1 MDRRTALQ
9 TTAFL
14 LGGTI
19 VGAEAIL
26 SGCVPQTKQK
36 KSGLFKEGD
45 EALLTEIADTILP
58 DTPDSP
64 GAKQAGVGAF
74 MMLIVEDCY
83 ETREQKLVLEGLQKI
98 QTAAKQANQGD
109 FVVLNAVQR
118 HDLLANLDQEARQYE
133 SSKTDDEPSHY
144 FTLLKQL
151 SVFAYFSSEVGT
163 TKALRYNPIPG
174 RFDGCV
180 DYKKGEKAWA

>member
-1 MDRRTALQ
+1 MDRRQALTQTAL
-9 TTAFL
+9 L

-19 VGAEAIL
+19 IGAEAIL
-26 SGCVPQTKQK
+26 SSCTTPADK
-36 KSGLFKEGD
+36 KSALFQAGD

-58 DTPDSP
+58 STPDSP
-64 GAKQAGVGAF
+64 GAKEAGVGAF
-74 MMLIVEDCY
+74 MQLIVEDCY
-83 ETREQKLVLEGLQKI
+83 ASRDQQVVLEGLQKI
-98 QTAAKQANQGD
+98 RRATQQQFKGD
-109 FVVLNAVQR
+109 FVSLNVPQR
-118 HDLLANLDQEARQYE
+118 YGLLSKLDKEAKQFE
-133 SSKTDDEPSHY
+133 TSKADDVPHHY

-180 DYKKGEKAWA
+180 AYKKGEKAWS